1 MSISNDVIRF
11 CDRHLGEFRIRNGQV
26 VAQYCPFCKGGDHSD
41 KETFAV
47 GLYNGAFSCL
57 RGGCGK
63 TGSFRELCAYFG
75 ERYDESYEMPAM
87 AQPKKVYEKP
97 DPDELRPLTEKAL
110 TYFAGRHISE
120 ETLSAFKV
128 SCDDKGNI
136 VFPFYLDGVLTFIKY
151 RKPEKHTK
159 DSGPKEW
166 SMRNGEAILFGMDNV
181 SFHKPLFITEG
192 EIDALSL
199 YEAGI
204 TNVVSV
210 PCGCNNL
217 EFVTLC
223 WDWLERFQQIV
234 LFGDSD
240 EPGLEM
246 VSTLMKRLGEDR
258 CMIAPQ
264 YPPLV
269 VGGKDYGRPCKDA
282 NEILFA
288 YGPEK
293 LAEIANSCEP
303 APVKGVLDVSE
314 IQIVDPTT
322 QPRIFS
328 RIPALDNAIGG
339 FGEGGISILS
349 GKRGSGKSSISGSW
363 ILNAVQ
369 QGTNCAAYSGELSA
383 SKFAEWLFSQACEQQ
398 YIGVKTDKR
407 NGKQYTY
414 IPDEVQER
422 IKDWLSGHVYLYDN
436 SCTFDD
442 MPEDS
447 IIKIFTL
454 CARRY
459 GCKLFL
465 VDNMMT
471 VTSGSEEEIKAQA
484 RFAAKLK
491 AFAVKFKAHV
501 LLVAH
506 PRKTKQGEAIQ
517 NDDVAGSSAITNLA
531 DNVIIVEKPN
541 LRIIKNRDFGVL
553 DYIEC
558 SFNPANRRIYQTSV
572 GDRTVYGWDHSNL
585 TLPENQACALP
596 EFAVQVGQPEGAGAI

>member
-1 MSISNDVIRF
+1 MSISNEVIRF

-26 VAQYCPFCKGGDHSD
+26 VAQYCPFCKGGDHGD

-75 ERYDESYEMPAM
+75 ERYNEGIEMPAM

-97 DPDELRPLTEKAL
+97 NPDELLPLTQKAL

-120 ETLSAFKV
+120 ETLNAFKV

-136 VFPFYLDGVLTFIKY
+136 VFPFYLDGVLTYVKY
-151 RKPEKHTK
+151 RRPEKHTK
-159 DSGPKEW
+159 DAGPKEW
-166 SMRNGEAILFGMDNV
+166 AMRNGEAILFGMDNV

-217 EFVTLC
+217 EFVSLC

-264 YPPLV
+264 YPALIV
-269 VGGKDYGRPCKDA
+269 DGKDFGRPCKDA

-422 IKDWLSGHVYLYDN
+422 IKEWLSGHVYLYDN

-484 RFAAKLK
+484 RFAGKLK
-491 AFAVKFKAHV
+491 AFAVKYKAHV

-517 NDDVAGSSAITNLA
+517 NDDVAGSSAQW
-531 DNVIIVEKPN
+531 VP
-541 LRIIKNRDFGVL
+541 G
-553 DYIEC
+553 
-558 SFNPANRRIYQTSV
+558 
-572 GDRTVYGWDHSNL
+572 TVMCL
-585 TLPENQACALP
+585 
-596 EFAVQVGQPEGAGAI
+596 